1 MYCATSQCIL
11 RCTDY
16 FYSCKCQRTI
26 AYNLVEKL
34 LPVDY
39 EKYECLCQYM
49 FPCNECVGSGS
60 STIVDAT
67 VSFYKGL
74 MYNPEYLCLSLISN
88 VWCISQD
95 GLGFALTI

>member
-1 MYCATSQCIL
+1 MYCAASQCIL

-26 AYNLVEKL
+26 AYYLVEKL

-39 EKYECLCQYM
+39 EYECIYRYM
-49 FPCNECVGSGS
+49 FPCNEPVWSRS
-60 STIVDAT
+60 PTRVDAT
-67 VSFYKGL
+67 VSFYEGL

-88 VWCISQD
+88 V
-95 GLGFALTI
+95 